1 MGNFVKTL
9 RMSPSALNS
18 NNAVSDSISGSNL
31 RVFDPMINPHEV
43 VLKQN
48 SDCYLELLQVENSQE
63 NIKEINM
70 QFPKF

>member
-18 NNAVSDSISGSNL
+18 NNDVSDSISGSNL

-70 QFPKF
+70 

>member
-70 QFPKF
+70 